1 MQITRKRRRLA
12 LAVPAVVAVAAL
24 AACSSG
30 SGGSSAAGGSTAKS
44 SGSTSVLQKLGT
56 APETSS
62 LSMPATAVSA
72 ADGPLEFTVADGYF
86 TKKGLSVTVPLS
98 AEAQVKD
105 AVATGSAPLDD
116 LAGSDVLDLYA
127 KGEGIET
134 IGCTAAS
141 NGFYVYAKKG
151 VTTSSLAG
159 TSVGVPSLDG
169 APQFAMDYFS
179 STHGTDPSKLT
190 FTPLG
195 SIPNV
200 LAALESGRIDVALLS
215 TPFNLRAA
223 ADGFQSIGY
232 AVGPPTPYV
241 VNTSWAQKNG
251 ATITNWIEAFVQGTW
266 AYLTDK
272 QAAEAEL
279 AKFLDLNPAN
289 ATDAKT
295 LAASYSNYLPPV
307 TEPLGECTAASFEP
321 YVKYFPASEQS
332 QLKNLSGLV
341 DNQYVQQLW
350 NSGFY
355 ASMQSKYGAVP
366 GLTLKQVA
374 LDQPSIVDVN
384 GRPAAAS

>member
-1 MQITRKRRRLA
+1 MHMKRWRRLA
-12 LAVPAVVAVAAL
+12 SAVSAAL
-24 AACSSG
+24 ALAILTACGSG
-30 SGGSSAAGGSTAKS
+30 SGGSGAAAAGT
-44 SGSTSVLQKLGT
+44 TSPEKLGT
-56 APETSS
+56 SPETSS

-72 ADGPLEFTVADGYF
+72 ADGPLEYTVDSGYF
-86 TKKGLSVTVPLS
+86 TKKGLTVTVPLS

-105 AVATGSAPLDD
+105 AVATGNAPLDD

-127 KGEGIET
+127 KGQGVET

-151 VTTSSLAG
+151 VITGSLSG

-179 STHGTDPSKLT
+179 STHGTNPSKLT

-215 TPFNLRAA
+215 TPFNLKAA
-223 ADGFQSIGY
+223 AAGFTDLGY
-232 AVGPPTPYV
+232 AVGPPTPYI
-241 VNTSWAQKNG
+241 VNTGWAAKNG
-251 ATITNWIEAFVQGTW
+251 ATITAFIEAFAQGTW

-272 QAAEAEL
+272 KAAESEL
-279 AKFLDLNPAN
+279 SKFLKLNPAN
-289 ATDAKT
+289 AQNAKT
-295 LAASYSNYLPPV
+295 LAASWNNYLPPV
-307 TEPLGECTAASFEP
+307 TEPLGECSAASFAP
-321 YVKYFPASEQS
+321 YVKYFPAAEQA

-341 DNQYVQQLW
+341 NNQYIEQLW
-350 NSGFY
+350 KSGFY
-355 ASMQSKYGAVP
+355 SKLQSQYGPVP
-366 GLTLKQVA
+366 GLTLQQVV
-374 LDQPSIVDVN
+374 LHQPSLVDSD

>member
-1 MQITRKRRRLA
+1 MQITPRRRRRLA
-12 LAVPAVVAVAAL
+12 LAVPTVLAVAAL

-30 SGGSSAAGGSTAKS
+30 SGSSAASGSTAS
-44 SGSTSVLQKLGT
+44 AGTSALQKLGT
-56 APETSS
+56 APETTS

-72 ADGPLEFTVADGYF
+72 ADGPLELTVDNGYF
-86 TKKGLSVTVPLS
+86 TKEGLTVTVPLS

-151 VTTSSLAG
+151 VTTTSLAG

-179 STHGTDPSKLT
+179 SSHGTDPSKLT

-215 TPFNLRAA
+215 TPFNLKAA
-223 ADGFQSIGY
+223 AAGFQSLGY

-251 ATITNWIEAFVQGTW
+251 ATITDWIEAFVQGTW
-266 AYLTDK
+266 VYLTDK
-272 QAAEAEL
+272 TAAETVL
-279 AKFLDLNPAN
+279 AKFLSLNPAN

-295 LAASYSNYLPPV
+295 LAASYTNYLPPV

-321 YVKYFPASEQS
+321 YVKYFPASEQA
-332 QLKNLSGLV
+332 QLKNINGLI
-341 DNQYVQQLW
+341 DNKYIEQLW

-355 ASMQSKYGAVP
+355 TSMQSKYGAVP
-366 GLTLKQVA
+366 GLRLKQVA
-374 LDQPSIVDVN
+374 LDQPSIVDAN

>member
-1 MQITRKRRRLA
+1 MQITPRRRRRLA
-12 LAVPAVVAVAAL
+12 LAVPTVLALAAL

-30 SGGSSAAGGSTAKS
+30 SGSSAASGSTAS
-44 SGSTSVLQKLGT
+44 AGTSALQKLGT
-56 APETSS
+56 APETTS

-72 ADGPLEFTVADGYF
+72 ADGPLELTVDNGYF
-86 TKKGLSVTVPLS
+86 TKEGLSVTVPLS

-127 KGEGIET
+127 KGQGIET

-151 VTTSSLAG
+151 VTTTSLAG

-179 STHGTDPSKLT
+179 SSHGTDPSKLT

-215 TPFNLRAA
+215 TPFNLKAA
-223 ADGFQSIGY
+223 AAGFQSLGY

-251 ATITNWIEAFVQGTW
+251 ATITDWIEGFVQGTW
-266 AYLTDK
+266 VYLTDK
-272 QAAEAEL
+272 TAAETVL
-279 AKFLDLNPAN
+279 AKFLSLNPAN

-295 LAASYSNYLPPV
+295 LAASYTNYLPPV

-321 YVKYFPASEQS
+321 YVKYFPASEQA
-332 QLKNLSGLV
+332 QLKNISGLI
-341 DNQYVQQLW
+341 DNQYIEQLW
-350 NSGFY
+350 KSGFY

-366 GLTLKQVA
+366 GLTLQQVA
-374 LDQPSIVDVN
+374 LDQPSIVDAN
-384 GRPAAAS
+384 GRPSAAS

>member
-1 MQITRKRRRLA
+1 MQISRRRGRLA
-12 LAVPAVVAVAAL
+12 LAVPAVVAIAAL
-24 AACSSG
+24 TACSSG
-30 SGGSSAAGGSTAKS
+30 TGGSGAAGGSTAKS
-44 SGSTSVLQKLGT
+44 GSTTAPQKLGT

-72 ADGPLEFTVADGYF
+72 ADGPLEFTVDNGYF
-86 TKKGLSVTVPLS
+86 TKKGLGVSVPLS

-127 KGEGIET
+127 KGYGVET

-179 STHGTDPSKLT
+179 SQQGTDPSKLT

-215 TPFNLRAA
+215 TPFNLKAA
-223 ADGFQSIGY
+223 AAGFQDLGY

-279 AKFLDLNPAN
+279 AKFLKLNPAN
-289 ATDAKT
+289 AADAKT
-295 LAASYSNYLPPV
+295 LAASWSNYLPPV

-321 YVKYFPASEQS
+321 YVKYFPASEQA
-332 QLKNLSGLV
+332 QLKNLNGLV
-341 DNQYVQQLW
+341 DNQYIQQLW

-366 GLTLKQVA
+366 GLTLRQVA
-374 LDQPSIVDVN
+374 LDQPTIVDVN